1 MENIKLKLLIIRLLL
16 FLPLLYIAFGWCIGL
31 SYGAKSIIFGPYPD
45 VPVVLKTGLLG
56 CSLEY
61 ISGAKAMM
69 MVVPIKDPIKNNQ
82 ESTYFKR
89 ICYFK
94 VPGSWKFDFSPSGNS

>member
-1 MENIKLKLLIIRLLL
+1 MENIKIKMLIIRLLL
-16 FLPLLYIAFGWCIGL
+16 FLPLLYIAFGWYIGL
-31 SYGAKSIIFGPYPD
+31 NYGCKPVIFGPYPD

-69 MVVPIKDPIKNNQ
+69 IA
-82 ESTYFKR
+82 Y
-89 ICYFK
+89 
-94 VPGSWKFDFSPSGNS
+94 SGLL